1 MTTAPHRKVRG
12 LFLYGD
18 NGRMKVRILPAG
30 REFEAAADEPVL
42 SAALRQHFN
51 LPHSC
56 KGGSCGTCRVRLVS
70 GRIAYPHGLP
80 AGIDAEEAAAGYAL
94 ICQARA
100 LDDLVIETRE
110 IRHVTDVEIRELP
123 ARVARMQRLAP
134 GVMGL
139 WLRLP
144 AIEPFT
150 WQAGQYVDV
159 MLPGERRRSFSLA
172 NPPHDAAL
180 LELHVRHAPGGAFSE
195 QVFGG
200 MREGSLLR
208 IEGPLGQF
216 VYRHGDRPLLAIGG
230 GTGYAP
236 LKAIL
241 RAVLESGSRRD
252 VVLYWGA
259 REAEDLY
266 EDAWLRGLAAKHPH
280 FHYTGV
286 TSGLVHEA
294 VLRDVAGLAGFD
306 IYAAGPPAMIDA
318 VRRELPRHGAD
329 PARIYFDSFDRAP
342 A

>member
-1 MTTAPHRKVRG
+1 
-12 LFLYGD
+12 
-18 NGRMKVRILPAG
+18 MKVRLLPSN

-42 SAALRQHFN
+42 TAALRQHFN

-56 KGGSCGTCRVRLVS
+56 KGGSCGTCRVRVIS
-70 GRIAYPHGLP
+70 AGTAYPHGRP
-80 AGIDAEEAAAGYAL
+80 AGNDAQEVADGYAL

-100 LDDLVIETRE
+100 LGDLVIETRE

-123 ARVARMQRLAP
+123 ARVARMQPLAP
-134 GVMGL
+134 VVMGL

-150 WQAGQYVDV
+150 WQAGQYLDV
-159 MLPGERRRSFSLA
+159 MLPGERRRSFSIA
-172 NPPHDAAL
+172 NPPHDASL
-180 LELHVRHAPGGAFSE
+180 LELHIRRTPGGAFSE

-200 MREGSLLR
+200 MKEGGLLR

-216 VYRHGDRPLLAIGG
+216 VYRPGDRPLLAIGG

-241 RAVLESGSRRD
+241 RGVLESGSRRD

-259 REAEDLY
+259 RTPEDLY
-266 EDAWLRGLAAKHPH
+266 EDAWLRGLAAKHAH

-286 TSGLVHEA
+286 TSELVHEA
-294 VLRDVAGLAGFD
+294 VLRGVAGLAGYD
-306 IYAAGPPAMIDA
+306 VYAAGPPAMIDA
-318 VRRELPRHGAD
+318 VRQELPRQGAD